1 MEKKNNLYELL
12 DILNKS
18 EESDDVL
25 TNEDYIRIVGDLKEK
40 VDAIKDFFSRCD
52 AEADRL
58 KNDYIKP
65 IQTRIKQIEKQKES
79 FNKWITATMKQYD
92 MPLIHGDLFTLR
104 LEERSDIEI
113 DEVDITPTFYLE
125 YKDMIKRSYAWDRNE
140 VKRLFKSGKDF
151 PFCREITKNN
161 IKFTVI
167 KKGK

>member
-12 DILNKS
+12 DILHKND
-18 EESDDVL
+18 ETDQVL
-25 TNEDYIRIVGDLKEK
+25 NDTDYIRIVGDLKEK

-52 AEADRL
+52 AEVDRL

-65 IQTRIKQIEKQKES
+65 IQTRIKQIENQKEA
-79 FNKWITATMKQYD
+79 FNKWIVSTMKQYD

-113 DEVDITPTFYLE
+113 DEVDISPSFYLE
-125 YKDMIKRSYAWDRNE
+125 HKDMIKRSYSWDRNE
-140 VKRLFKSGKDF
+140 VKRQFKSGKKF

-161 IKFTVI
+161 IKFTVV